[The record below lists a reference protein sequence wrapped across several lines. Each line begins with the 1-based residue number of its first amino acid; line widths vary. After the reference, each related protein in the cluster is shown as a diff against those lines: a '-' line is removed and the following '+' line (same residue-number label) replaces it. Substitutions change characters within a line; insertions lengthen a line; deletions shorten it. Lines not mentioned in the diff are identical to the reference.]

1 MIQHCTIIG
10 SGAMATACAVILG
23 HKGVQVSIW
32 SRNEEHAQKM
42 QEERENRRQLP
53 GIKLPDS
60 IRVTSDYEFAL
71 KDAEIIVAAIPTQF
85 LRKVLEELSPAMNA
99 ERPVVSVIKGLENG
113 TLMRPSQIISDVL
126 DQRSVVALG
135 GPSHA
140 EEFARG
146 LPASVVAA
154 GGDARLT
161 REVQEL
167 FNTDRFR
174 VYTNLDIVGV
184 ELAGAMK
191 NVIAIAAGICDGLGY
206 GDNAKSALVARGL
219 VEITRFGTHLGAE
232 PNTFYGLAGI
242 GDLITTCISPYGR
255 NRKVGERLGQGETL
269 SQIVTDMHGVAE
281 GVATTRSV
289 HELALQHE
297 IDMPITEEIFQVLFA
312 EKSPV
317 EATDSLMMRPPKD
330 E

>member
-1 MIQHCTIIG
+1 
-10 SGAMATACAVILG
+10 MATACATILG
-23 HKGVQVSIW
+23 QKGIQVSIW
-32 SRNEEHAQKM
+32 SRDEQHARTM
-42 QEERENRRQLP
+42 QEQRENERQLP
-53 GIKLPDS
+53 GIKIPDS
-60 IRVTSDYEFAL
+60 VEVTSDVESAL
-71 KDAEIIVAAIPTQF
+71 KGAEIIVAAVPTQF
-85 LRKVLEELSPAMNA
+85 LRGVLETLSPALT
-99 ERPVVSVIKGLENG
+99 ETRPVVSVIKGLENE
-113 TLMRPSQIISDVL
+113 TLMRPSQIISEVL

-174 VYTNLDIVGV
+174 VYTNIDIVGV
-184 ELAGAMK
+184 ELAGALK

-219 VEITRFGTHLGAE
+219 VEITRFGTQMGAE
-232 PNTFYGLAGI
+232 ANTFYGLAGI

-255 NRKVGERLGQGETL
+255 NRGVGERLGKGETL
-269 SQIVTDMHGVAE
+269 AQIVSDMKGVAE

-289 HELALQHE
+289 YELSLQQGIE
-297 IDMPITEEIFQVLFA
+297 MPLTEQIFQVLFE
-312 EKSPV
+312 EKSPG
-317 EATDSLMMRPPKD
+317 EATDALMMRPPKD